1 MKTLTKTETKKILEK
16 EIFEVPMNSNLVHQI
31 TTSQMSNRRQVI
43 AHTKGRGDVS
53 GGGRKPWK
61 QKGTGKARHG
71 SIRSPIWIGGG
82 VTFGPTNERN
92 FKKDVP
98 KKMKRKALFMVLSE
112 KAKNDSLIIVDSLD
126 LAEIKTK
133 DLKKSIDEL
142 NLKGSILIAL
152 GELNQNT
159 IKSARNLEKV
169 STIQAT
175 DLNCLDLLNHKYL
188 VIAKD
193 GIKKIK
199 ETFLSAK

>member
-98 KKMKRKALFMVLSE
+98 KNMKRKALFMVLSE

-193 GIKKIK
+193 GIEKIK

>member
-1 MKTLTKTETKKILEK
+1 
-16 EIFEVPMNSNLVHQI
+16 
-31 TTSQMSNRRQVI
+31 
-43 AHTKGRGDVS
+43 
-53 GGGRKPWK
+53 
-61 QKGTGKARHG
+61 
-71 SIRSPIWIGGG
+71 
-82 VTFGPTNERN
+82 
-92 FKKDVP
+92 
-98 KKMKRKALFMVLSE
+98 LSE

-193 GIKKIK
+193 GIEKIK

>member
-193 GIKKIK
+193 GIEKIK